1 MNIMKNILAVL
12 FMLII
17 AGQLQAQKDTVRF
30 TIDTK
35 LAAAHTI
42 GITMSVP
49 VNNKDIVDLK
59 LPVWSPGYYQVMNY
73 GKSIRDFSVKDQGGK
88 VLTWQQIGND
98 TWRIAAKGA
107 KSLTVVYTIKT
118 ERAFVATSYIDKERA
133 FIKPTA
139 SFLHVDGALQLP
151 AVVDIPL
158 QNGWTRVATGLDSI
172 GKTTYRAKDFDI
184 LYDCPILIGDL
195 QELPA
200 FKVKGKPHRFIGYKM
215 GSFDGAALMKDIEK
229 IVITASNLIG
239 DIPYKHYTFIAT
251 GPGAGGIEQLN
262 STAIGF
268 SGEGLNNPAG
278 RNRMLSF
285 ITHEYFHHYNIKRIR
300 PIELWPFDYSKAN
313 RTNSLWVGEGLTVY
327 YEDLILNRAGLMNKR
342 EVLDAWQGTIQ
353 GFENNAGRLKQT
365 LAQSSANTW
374 EDGPFGKKGETISFY
389 EKGPIVGLLLDIE
402 IRSASGNKKSLDD
415 VMRYL
420 YNTYYK
426 NAGRGFTEAE
436 VRLAC
441 EQMAGQKL
449 DELFD
454 YIYTLNKID
463 YQKYLAKAGLSI
475 SFTEEKNQ
483 KGEPVTKVSLSESNN
498 ITALQK
504 TILGSMLQ

>member
-1 MNIMKNILAVL
+1 MKGVWIALFTVL
-12 FMLII
+12 SGF
-17 AGQLQAQKDTVRF
+17 QVNAQKDTVQF
-30 TIDTK
+30 TVDTK
-35 LAAAHTI
+35 LAAEKKLL
-42 GITMSVP
+42 ITMKAP
-49 VNNKDIVDLK
+49 VGAKDIVDLK

-73 GKSIRDFSVKDQGGK
+73 GKSLVHFEVKDNQGK
-88 VLTWQQIGND
+88 PLTWQQMGND
-98 TWRIAAKGA
+98 TWRIATKGV
-107 KSLTVVYTIKT
+107 KSISVNYVIQT

-139 SFLHVDGALQLP
+139 TFLHIDGALQLP
-151 AVVDIPL
+151 AVVNIPL
-158 QNGWTRVATGLDSI
+158 QNGWTRIATGLDSA
-172 GKTTYRAKDFDI
+172 GKNTYQAKDFDI
-184 LYDCPILIGDL
+184 LYDCPILVGDL

-200 FKVKGKPHRFIGYKM
+200 FKIKGKPHRFIGYKM

-229 IVITASNLIG
+229 IVITASSLIG
-239 DIPYKHYTFIAT
+239 DIPYEHYTFIAT

-268 SGEGLNNPAG
+268 SGEGLTNPAG

-300 PIELWPFDYSKAN
+300 PIELGPFDYAKAN

-327 YEDLILNRAGLMNKR
+327 YEDLILNRAGLMNRR
-342 EVLDAWQGTIQ
+342 EVLDAWQATIQ

-365 LAQSSANTW
+365 LAESSANTW

-402 IRSASGNKKSLDD
+402 IRAASGNKKSLDD

-420 YNTYYK
+420 YHTYYK
-426 NAGRGFTEAE
+426 KAGRGFTEVE
-436 VRLAC
+436 VRAAC

-463 YQKYLAKAGLSI
+463 YQKYLSKAGLTI
-475 SFTEEKNQ
+475 RFTEDKNQ
-483 KGEPVTKVSLSESNN
+483 KGEPVTKVNLAESNN
-498 ITALQK
+498 MTALQK